1 MAPELGE
8 GLFSLLT
15 IAAMTA
21 VFLCPGKSQTIA
33 KRTTKIVVVCN
44 KDERVVEGKNK
55 YMFESDG
62 VDIGPE
68 APSPTS
74 FKEKKCDETKISPQK
89 SFTQFF
95 TQLPAGSISLPPVA
109 SSWFGFHQKGL
120 PGNHHKRGKEGANDD
135 GKKDFLFADFSI
147 HSFPPV

>member
-62 VDIGPE
+62 IDIGPE

-74 FKEKKCDETKISPQK
+74 FKEKNVMRLKSP
-89 SFTQFF
+89 
-95 TQLPAGSISLPPVA
+95 P
-109 SSWFGFHQKGL
+109 
-120 PGNHHKRGKEGANDD
+120 N
-135 GKKDFLFADFSI
+135 I
-147 HSFPPV
+147 HSPNFSRNFQLIPSLFPPLRLVSSGSTRKDCLVIIINGGRKERMTMEKKPSLCGFFSFIHFHP